1 MQYELKSLGIWAFTK
16 VSFFFNLIIGFL
28 FGLMYALLFSFLVA
42 VMSQFPGLD
51 ASELNLEGMSL
62 GIMVIVMPLVFS
74 IGWAVFNTLIGLVVV
89 IVYNLLAKLVGG
101 FEFNFELVDGD
112 TQQIVKQPITAYTTA
127 TPHTPVSPAPPAS
140 TAPGP
145 PPPIDNNQS
154 DPGNN

>member
-51 ASELNLEGMSL
+51 AAELNLEGMSL

-74 IGWAVFNTLIGLVVV
+74 IGWAVFNTLIGLANQHGILPV
-89 IVYNLLAKLVGG
+89 IYKTLKKLSQRGSALSTNHDTLLADL
-101 FEFNFELVDGD
+101 
-112 TQQIVKQPITAYTTA
+112 KQ
-127 TPHTPVSPAPPAS
+127 
-140 TAPGP
+140 
-145 PPPIDNNQS
+145 
-154 DPGNN
+154 